1 MGHEP
6 QAPRGTLSAGTKIGR
21 YELLRRLARG
31 GMAELYLA
39 RDGGDGQLCVLKL
52 VLPHLAED
60 RQFVD
65 MFLRE
70 ARIAA
75 GLEHP
80 NIAHVTDTGEHD
92 GEPFFVMPYIHGRDL
107 RTIVDKLG
115 ETPLPL
121 SAALTITRD
130 LASGLHYVHERT
142 DDDGKPLGLVHR
154 DVSPSNVMIAYDG
167 DVRLVDFGIAKST
180 EQRSSTRTGVLKG
193 KVSYMSPEQCH
204 GHKIDRRTDVFNLGI
219 LLYEMTTGQRLFAGD
234 NDFYVMTR
242 IVRGM
247 YARPR
252 EVSTDYP
259 EALEA
264 ILERALQV
272 DPDDRYPT
280 TEALQADLEAFAA
293 ERGTRLS
300 NLSVAKFMRK
310 TWGEQPGPEAGDP
323 LEASPTE
330 IRFPDDPSP
339 VRVRRASSSRRGN
352 PSTTRIGSIERD
364 EPEHTHVGS
373 GAARATRDETRIGSD
388 ETRIGPKD
396 APASRRSASQ
406 DTRVGPK
413 DDDGPRRR
421 VAATRIGAVP
431 RVGTHGRDGSGARS
445 RSRSRPRGGRSDHGK
460 PSVVVAA
467 ASAASVHDLGLDVDT
482 LAADFQEEDPTE
494 TSVVELESEAI
505 EELDD
510 ETRIALRESDVVS
523 EDDPTESLEDDEDP
537 TIALDGAT
545 VARVLEGG
553 EDLTELMP
561 STVAPPRTDPTEPL
575 RKPVSETPSGRH
587 YPVAPVPPGAA
598 TRMPPRP
605 LAIASQPYPIAPGP
619 IAAPHTMMTGSNSG
633 VVVRPGHG
641 AAMRWLVVAIVA
653 LALGTITAAWLSA
666 DDEDTPEARNDGK
679 AAPPAPEPAPEPEPE
694 IEIDHDPD
702 PGPSAPVD
710 EVDTVVI
717 EPESN
722 DDGPATTLAPPVPAP
737 PAAVPDAPATTT
749 NRKKRSKRRRGKKKK
764 TAKQTL
770 DGMYPSG

>member
-1 MGHEP
+1 MGLEP
-6 QAPRGTLSAGTKIGR
+6 QAPRGTLSAGTEIGR
-21 YELLRRLARG
+21 YQLLRRLARG

-39 RDGGDGQLCVLKL
+39 RDGAGEGALCVLKL

-75 GLEHP
+75 DLEHP

-92 GEPFFVMPYIHGRDL
+92 GEPFFVMPFIHGRDL

-115 ETPLPL
+115 DTPLPL

-130 LASGLHYVHERT
+130 LAAGLHYVHERT
-142 DDDGKPLGLVHR
+142 DEDGKPLGLVHR

-247 YARPR
+247 YARPS

-280 TEALQADLEAFAA
+280 TEAMLADIEAFAA

-310 TWGEQPGPEAGDP
+310 TYGEQPPPEAGDP
-323 LEASPTE
+323 LDASPTE
-330 IRFPDDPSP
+330 VRFAEDSAS
-339 VRVRRASSSRRGN
+339 VRLRRASSARRGN
-352 PSTTRIGSIERD
+352 PSTTRIGSIERED
-364 EPEHTHVGS
+364 PDPTHVGS
-373 GAARATRDETRIGSD
+373 GAARAPRLPTRTGAED
-388 ETRIGPKD
+388 TRIGPTD
-396 APASRRSASQ
+396 AATVPRRSSTE
-406 DTRVGPK
+406 DTRIGGATG
-413 DDDGPRRR
+413 DDGPRRR
-421 VAATRIGAVP
+421 IAATRIGAAP
-431 RVGTHGRDGSGARS
+431 RAGSPRRDGTRPGGA
-445 RSRSRPRGGRSDHGK
+445 

-467 ASAASVHDLGLDVDT
+467 ASTASVHDLDLGLDVEA
-482 LAADFQEEDPTE
+482 LAADFQEDEDPTQ
-494 TSVVELESEAI
+494 SAVVELESEAI
-505 EELDD
+505 EDFDD
-510 ETRIALRESDVVS
+510 ETRIALRDADVVS

-537 TIALDGAT
+537 TIALDGTAL
-545 VARVLEGG
+545 ARVLAADG
-553 EDLTELMP
+553 LTEVLHGP
-561 STVAPPRTDPTEPL
+561 APLERSDPTEPL
-575 RKPVSETPSGRH
+575 SVPPVEHPSGRH
-587 YPVAPVPPGAA
+587 YAVAPVHPAAA

-605 LAIASQPYPIAPGP
+605 LALTSQPYPITAAP
-619 IAAPHTMMTGSNSG
+619 IAAPTTMMTGSHSG

-641 AAMRWLVVAIVA
+641 SAVRWVVVAIVA
-653 LALGTITAAWLSA
+653 LGLGTVTAAWLSA
-666 DDEDTPEARNDGK
+666 DDEATHAPTPPAVRDESRPAT
-679 AAPPAPEPAPEPEPE
+679 PAPEPPREVDDGSAS
-694 IEIDHDPD
+694 
-702 PGPSAPVD
+702 PSPPVAD
-710 EVDTVVI
+710 EDTVVI
-717 EPESN
+717 EPPP
-722 DDGPATTLAPPVPAP
+722 DDETAALAPPVPAP
-737 PAAVPDAPATTT
+737 PQTDPAAPVDPPGS
-749 NRKKRSKRRRGKKKK
+749 RKKRPKKRRTKKKK
-764 TAKQTL
+764 SAKQAL